1 MFELLMY
8 LKVFLVGGFICM
20 LGQILVIT
28 TKMTSARILVSFL
41 LLGVVLQVAGVFD
54 AMKEFAGSGVTVP
67 IMGFGYSLAK
77 GAMEGLTEDGIMGIL
92 SGGLTA
98 TASGIAV
105 AVVSAF
111 VVALI
116 FNSRTKK

>member
-28 TKMTSARILVSFL
+28 TKMSSARILVSFL

-92 SGGLTA
+92 TGGLTA

-111 VVALI
+111 VVSLI

>member
-1 MFELLMY
+1 MFELIMY

-77 GAMEGLTEDGIMGIL
+77 GAMDGLTENGIMGIL
-92 SGGLTA
+92 TGGLTA